1 MTPDMDDRVT
11 DGRVWFRARV
21 ETEIGPLL
29 DEYWYDAP
37 ERAKEARAKLLAE
50 LV

>member
-1 MTPDMDDRVT
+1 MRKSRTVPLGFVH
-11 DGRVWFRARV
+11 RV

-37 ERAKEARAKLLAE
+37 EQAREARGKLLAE
-50 LV
+50 LS

>member
-1 MTPDMDDRVT
+1 MTPDIDDRVT
-11 DGRVWFRARV
+11 DGSAWYHARV

-37 ERAKEARAKLLAE
+37 GRAKEARAKLLAE
-50 LV
+50 LL